1 VLDTSSRRALT
12 SGTGLAPSVEGDS
25 TARYVTKVH
34 DERFLLENR
43 TVLRASGVTE
53 RGAVRRT
60 NEDCFAIDLDHH
72 LCVIADGMGGHN
84 AGEVAARVAVDAIVG
99 CVRHA
104 SGPGAF
110 EWSFGFDP
118 KISETANLLRTAVQ
132 HANVRVLEAANS
144 SDAYSGMG
152 TTVVAALFRKR
163 TLSLVHVGDSRGYLL
178 VDHRLRQLTRDDSW
192 VVAMLDRDPEA
203 DPKLLRHH
211 PMRNALTNVVGGG
224 SVPQVHFD
232 EQALQHGAVVALT
245 TDGVH
250 GVLEAGVIE
259 RLLCEGADV
268 EQMAENL
275 VKAALAG
282 GSRDNCSAVV
292 AQFLED

>member
-1 VLDTSSRRALT
+1 
-12 SGTGLAPSVEGDS
+12 
-25 TARYVTKVH
+25 
-34 DERFLLENR
+34 
-43 TVLRASGVTE
+43 
-53 RGAVRRT
+53 
-60 NEDCFAIDLDHH
+60 
-72 LCVIADGMGGHN
+72 
-84 AGEVAARVAVDAIVG
+84 
-99 CVRHA
+99 
-104 SGPGAF
+104 
-110 EWSFGFDP
+110 
-118 KISETANLLRTAVQ
+118 
-132 HANVRVLEAANS
+132 
-144 SDAYSGMG
+144 MG